1 MDAKSVLL
9 TIISLRVDLC
19 ACSKFGRFMHRAK
32 MIRIGRREGFHV
44 MGSLLVAVLLAA
56 SVHAHSQTF
65 TTLFNFDNTH
75 GADPD
80 AALVQGRDGYLYGTA
95 SSGGTKGDGTV
106 FRITPKGKM
115 DILHNFNFKNGE
127 YPQAVLL
134 LSSSGNFYGTTNGGG
149 TNPYNTYGTIF
160 EISPTGKFESL
171 FSFDLTDG
179 ASPTAGLIQGADGE
193 LYGTTYGPIGTV
205 FRITATG
212 ELTSLYGLPPQ
223 FIDPFA
229 GLVMGNDQNFY
240 GTGYVAGTNSDG
252 EIFQITPSGTFTVLH
267 SFDQTDGRW
276 PTGTPALG
284 NDGNFYGT
292 TLSGGANGFGT
303 VYRIASSGTFTSL
316 HSFAAADGEYPQG
329 ALALGSDGDFYGTT
343 VNGGANMKGT
353 VYKVTPGGTL
363 TVLHNFAGT
372 DGSSTTAGL
381 VQHTNGTFYGA
392 TYEGGTLGYGTIFNL
407 NVGLEPF
414 VSFLPIPGYAG
425 ATVGL
430 TGQGFKG
437 TTGVF
442 FNGLPAE
449 FSVVSGTYLTALVP
463 EGATTGLVT
472 VKTPAG
478 TLTSNRNF
486 LIQ

>member
-1 MDAKSVLL
+1 MQS
-9 TIISLRVDLC
+9 
-19 ACSKFGRFMHRAK
+19 AK
-32 MIRIGRREGFHV
+32 MIRIGWVDGFQV
-44 MGSLLVAVLLAA
+44 ARSLLVALLLAA

-75 GADPD
+75 GAGPD
-80 AALVQGRDGYLYGTA
+80 AGLVQGRDGNLYGTA

-106 FRITPKGKM
+106 FRMTTKGKM
-115 DILHNFNFKNGE
+115 DILHNFIRINGE

-134 LSSSGNFYGTTNGGG
+134 LSSNGNFYGTTNGGG

-160 EISPTGKFESL
+160 EISPTGKFKSL
-171 FSFDLTDG
+171 LSFDLTDG
-179 ASPTAGLIQGADGE
+179 ASPTAGLIQGADGDF
-193 LYGTTYGPIGTV
+193 YGTTYGPIGTV
-205 FRITATG
+205 FRMTATG
-212 ELTSLYGLPPQ
+212 ELTSLYGLPPE

-229 GLVMGNDQNFY
+229 GLVMGNDGNFY

-252 EIFQITPSGTFTVLH
+252 EIFQITSSGTFTVLH

-276 PTGTPALG
+276 PTGTLALG

-292 TLSGGANGFGT
+292 TLSGGANGYGT
-303 VYRIASSGTFTSL
+303 VYRITSNGTFTSL

-329 ALALGSDGDFYGTT
+329 SLVLGNDGNFYGTT
-343 VNGGANMKGT
+343 VNGGANMDGT
-353 VYKVTPGGTL
+353 VYKVTSSGTL
-363 TVLHNFAGT
+363 TVVHNFDGT
-372 DGSSTTAGL
+372 DGSYTTAGL

-392 TYEGGTLGYGTIFNL
+392 TYKGGSQGYGTIFSL
-407 NVGLEPF
+407 NVGLDPF

-437 TTGVF
+437 TTSVF
-442 FNGLPAE
+442 FNGVPAQFE
-449 FSVVSGTYLTALVP
+449 VVSGTYLTAVVP
-463 EGATTGLVT
+463 QSATTGLVT
-472 VKTPAG
+472 VKTPGG
-478 TLTSNRNF
+478 TLTSNRDF